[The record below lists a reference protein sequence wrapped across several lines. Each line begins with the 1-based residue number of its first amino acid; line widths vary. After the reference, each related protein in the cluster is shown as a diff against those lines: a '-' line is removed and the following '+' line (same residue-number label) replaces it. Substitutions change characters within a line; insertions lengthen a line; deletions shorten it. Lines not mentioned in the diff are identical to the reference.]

1 MSAGT
6 GMRLDPCLSGTAAG
20 HPLWV
25 VRVCVGSED
34 VCGERE
40 YGWGVRVCVGSES
53 MCGCS
58 GEGGMCVVWMG
69 KEEECVVWMWEEE
82 GCVLLTHEF
91 GIGNEACGDKFDCA
105 L

>member
-6 GMRLDPCLSGTAAG
+6 GMRLDPCLSDTAAG

-40 YGWGVRVCVGSES
+40 YGWGVRMCVGSES
-53 MCGCS
+53 MG
-58 GEGGMCVVWMG
+58 GE
-69 KEEECVVWMWEEE
+69 
-82 GCVLLTHEF
+82 
-91 GIGNEACGDKFDCA
+91 
-105 L
+105 

>member
-1 MSAGT
+1 MSAST
-6 GMRLDPCLSGTAAG
+6 DMRLDPCLSGTAAG

-25 VRVCVGSED
+25 VWVCVGSE
-34 VCGERE
+34 G
-40 YGWGVRVCVGSES
+40 

-58 GEGGMCVVWMG
+58 GGEGGM
-69 KEEECVVWMWEEE
+69 CVVWMWEEE

-91 GIGNEACGDKFDCA
+91 GIGNEACGNKFDCA